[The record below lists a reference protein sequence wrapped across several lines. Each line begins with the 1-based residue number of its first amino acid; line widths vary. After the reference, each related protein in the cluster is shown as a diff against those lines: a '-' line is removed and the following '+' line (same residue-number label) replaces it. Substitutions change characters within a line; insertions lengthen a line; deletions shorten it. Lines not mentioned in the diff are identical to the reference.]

1 MKTSSELVVYKAS
14 AGSGKTFTLAV
25 EYIKLLI
32 QNPRAYR
39 NILAVTF
46 TNKATTEMKKRIL
59 EQLYGIYIGD
69 KESAPYLENVCKG
82 VNLPEDEVRAAAGKA
97 LNYIIH
103 DYSHFRVETIDSFF
117 QSVIRN
123 LARELELNA
132 NLNIELNNSEV
143 LSDAVD
149 AMIEKLD
156 RNSPVLTWLLE
167 YIEERIQSD
176 RRWNVSDEIKSF
188 GRNIFDEGYIEKG
201 AGLRNKLKDKDYAIT
216 SQIEQYIQS
225 SGKKC
230 FLSEKDSEG
239 HIIPGTV
246 PKEAE
251 CGLVLGGDGTLIR
264 AVRDLGERSLPL
276 LGINLGTLGYLTDV
290 DLEDFE
296 SALDHLFSET
306 PVIEERMMLE
316 GSFRNS
322 RKDMAMNDIVIA
334 REGKVRIVSFHIYV
348 NGALL
353 NTYHAD
359 GVIIST
365 PTGSTGYNLSAGG
378 PIVEPTAQM
387 IVITPICSHALNT
400 SSIVLSA
407 DDLIEV
413 EVCEGRYGRQEQVSL
428 CFDGA
433 EQTTLV
439 TGERVCIKRSSH
451 TAKLI
456 KLSKESFMKTMRKK
470 MKGN

>member
-1 MKTSSELVVYKAS
+1 MDC
-14 AGSGKTFTLAV
+14 F
-25 EYIKLLI
+25 
-32 QNPRAYR
+32 
-39 NILAVTF
+39 
-46 TNKATTEMKKRIL
+46 
-59 EQLYGIYIGD
+59 
-69 KESAPYLENVCKG
+69 
-82 VNLPEDEVRAAAGKA
+82 
-97 LNYIIH
+97 YII
-103 DYSHFRVETIDSFF
+103 T
-117 QSVIRN
+117 
-123 LARELELNA
+123 
-132 NLNIELNNSEV
+132 
-143 LSDAVD
+143 
-149 AMIEKLD
+149 
-156 RNSPVLTWLLE
+156 
-167 YIEERIQSD
+167 
-176 RRWNVSDEIKSF
+176 
-188 GRNIFDEGYIEKG
+188 
-201 AGLRNKLKDKDYAIT
+201 NKLKDKDYAIT

-353 NTYHAD
+353 NTYHAE

>member
-1 MKTSSELVVYKAS
+1 MDC
-14 AGSGKTFTLAV
+14 F
-25 EYIKLLI
+25 
-32 QNPRAYR
+32 
-39 NILAVTF
+39 
-46 TNKATTEMKKRIL
+46 
-59 EQLYGIYIGD
+59 
-69 KESAPYLENVCKG
+69 
-82 VNLPEDEVRAAAGKA
+82 
-97 LNYIIH
+97 YII
-103 DYSHFRVETIDSFF
+103 T
-117 QSVIRN
+117 
-123 LARELELNA
+123 
-132 NLNIELNNSEV
+132 
-143 LSDAVD
+143 
-149 AMIEKLD
+149 
-156 RNSPVLTWLLE
+156 
-167 YIEERIQSD
+167 
-176 RRWNVSDEIKSF
+176 
-188 GRNIFDEGYIEKG
+188 
-201 AGLRNKLKDKDYAIT
+201 NKLKDKDYAIT

-413 EVCEGRYGRQEQVSL
+413 EVC
-428 CFDGA
+428 
-433 EQTTLV
+433 
-439 TGERVCIKRSSH
+439 
-451 TAKLI
+451 
-456 KLSKESFMKTMRKK
+456 
-470 MKGN
+470 